1 MQWKPT
7 NEELEIAR
15 EELEALPAD
24 AFWSTPDQHA
34 QYRRD
39 GETNRLVLMRRLD
52 HPMVEEACERVKTV
66 ASMIDWEVD
75 DSDVELLPAWHP
87 DPEEVVLQE
96 RMRLQEQLVKATCA
110 NTECDVYLAAMD
122 LEEAQ
127 WQHLDDAAY
136 EDEDGVEQV
145 MEIWSPVVTC
155 YKCETDIQL
164 APDHYAIL
172 AGDDIANRFK
182 SQSGITYRVLTRP
195 EVIEMIDG
203 KDHNLTVLG
212 TFCPMSGEV
221 LPPFYRGLMVSMSG
235 EEEE

>member
-24 AFWSTPDQHA
+24 AFWSTPNQHA

-39 GETNRLVLMRRLD
+39 GEENRLVLMKRLD

-66 ASMIDWEVD
+66 AAMIDWEVD
-75 DSDVELLPAWHP
+75 DSDIELLPAWHP
-87 DPEEVVLQE
+87 DPEEAMLQE
-96 RMRLQEQLVKATCA
+96 RMQLQEQLVKATCS
-110 NTECDVYLAAMD
+110 NVECDAYIAAMD

-127 WQHLDDAAY
+127 WQHLDDATFV
-136 EDEDGVEQV
+136 DEDGEEQT

-155 YKCETDIQL
+155 YKCGGEIQL
-164 APDHYAIL
+164 APEHYAIL

-203 KDHNLTVLG
+203 KDSSLTVLG
-212 TFCPMSGEV
+212 TFCPVAGEV
-221 LPPFYRGLMVSMSG
+221 LPPCYRGLMVSMSG
-235 EEEE
+235 GEEE

>member
-7 NEELEIAR
+7 DEELEIAR
-15 EELEALPAD
+15 EELEGLPAD
-24 AFWSTPDQHA
+24 AFWSTPNQHA

-39 GETNRLVLMRRLD
+39 GEERRLVLVRRLD

-66 ASMIDWEVD
+66 TDMIDWEVD

-87 DPEEVVLQE
+87 EPEEAMLQE
-96 RMRLQEQLVKATCA
+96 RMRLQEQLVQATCA

-136 EDEDGVEQV
+136 VDEDGVEQV

-155 YKCETDIQL
+155 YKCETEIQL
-164 APDHYAIL
+164 APEHYAIL

-182 SQSGITYRVLTRP
+182 SQEGITYRVLTRP
-195 EVIEMIDG
+195 EVIEMIDA
-203 KDHNLTVLG
+203 KDSSLTVLG
-212 TFCPMSGEV
+212 TFCPISGEL

-235 EEEE
+235 GEEE